1 MMRKATLKLGIR
13 RETLRVLAE
22 LDLARAAAGGPD
34 VQVMDTG
41 GDNRTCVAQA
51 LADSGNAGTGCVKA

>member
-1 MMRKATLKLGIR
+1 MKKATLKIGIR
-13 RETLRVLAE
+13 RETLRVLGE

-41 GDNRTCVAQA
+41 GDNRTCVVQA
-51 LADSGNAGTGCVKA
+51 VTNTGAGAKA